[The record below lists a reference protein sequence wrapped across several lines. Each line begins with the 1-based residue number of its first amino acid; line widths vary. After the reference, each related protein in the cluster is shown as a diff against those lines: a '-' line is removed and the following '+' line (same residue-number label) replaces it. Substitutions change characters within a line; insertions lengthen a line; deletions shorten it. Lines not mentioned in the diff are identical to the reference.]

1 MRTKTLLL
9 SALLGAL
16 GSVSVHAQNV
26 YSLNAVGYINV
37 TFAPA
42 TYTILTVPLQ
52 ASPDNTLNTLL
63 PNTNGQYKKAQ
74 VFAFADGG
82 FTVTEFG
89 VSTNA
94 NATGWAT
101 GGADISLTPGSAVWF
116 YNPTA
121 AAMTATFVGTVL
133 TGPQTN
139 ALIPGFN
146 LIGSIVPASGDLS
159 TNSIMEFTN
168 FFKHDYV
175 YTFDPVAGYSGQDS
189 IVAPGVGTGY
199 NNEWTLGDPIISN
212 VYDGFWYYNNSAA
225 ANSGTGGVATT
236 NNWVE
241 NYSVG
246 GN

>member
-37 TFAPA
+37 TFPA
-42 TYTILTVPLQ
+42 QTYTILTVPLQ

-63 PNTNGQYKKAQ
+63 PNTSGAYKKAFVYQ
-74 VFAFADGG
+74 FVDG
-82 FTVTEFG
+82 TYTITENG

-94 NATGWAT
+94 QASGWAG
-101 GGADISLTPGSAVWF
+101 GGADVTINPGQAVFF
-116 YNPTA
+116 YNPTT

-139 ALIPGFN
+139 ALIPGYN
-146 LIGSIVPASGDLS
+146 LVGSMVPASGDLA
-159 TNSIMEFTN
+159 TNSIMELTN
-168 FFKHDYV
+168 YTKHDFV
-175 YTFDPVAGYSGQDS
+175 YTYDPIAGYSDQFT
-189 IVAPGVGTGY
+189 VNAPGNGAPGSFDQ
-199 NNEWTLGDPIISN
+199 EWEPGDPIISN
-212 VYDGFWYYNNSAA
+212 VYDGFFYWNNSPTA
-225 ANSGTGGVATT
+225 T

-241 NYSVG
+241 NYSVSQ
-246 GN
+246 

>member
-37 TFAPA
+37 TFAPG

-63 PNTNGQYKKAQ
+63 PNTSGAYKKAQ
-74 VFAFADGG
+74 VFQFVDGS
-82 FTVTEFG
+82 FTITEFG

-94 NATGWAT
+94 NASGWAT
-101 GGADISLTPGSAVWF
+101 GGADVTINPGQAVWF

-121 AAMTATFVGTVL
+121 AAMSATFVGTVL

-139 ALIPGFN
+139 SLVPGFN
-146 LIGSIVPASGDLS
+146 LVGSMVPASGDLA
-159 TNSIMEFTN
+159 TNSIMAFTN
-168 FFKHDYV
+168 TTKHDYV
-175 YTFDPVAGYSGQDS
+175 YTYDPVAGYGPQDS
-189 IVAPGVGTGY
+189 VVAPGNGQAGSY
-199 NNEWTLGDPIISN
+199 LQEWTQGDPIIAN
-212 VYDGFWYYNNSAA
+212 VYDGFWYFNF
-225 ANSGTGGVATT
+225 ATT
-236 NNWVE
+236 NNNWVE
-241 NYSVG
+241 NYSVSQ
-246 GN
+246 